1 MDCDSQ
7 FQKNYETIRK
17 EILAY
22 GKKVSEKNEIILI
35 SKSDPVDPETIHR
48 RINLLKEITR
58 SNIRFIS
65 SHKGTGLKELKN
77 DLEDF
82 LND

>member
-1 MDCDSQ
+1 
-7 FQKNYETIRK
+7 
-17 EILAY
+17 
-22 GKKVSEKNEIILI
+22 
-35 SKSDPVDPETIHR
+35 
-48 RINLLKEITR
+48 LLKEITR